1 MEFALTDTVGYI
13 ASVVGIMLMLPQVW
27 KAWKTKRVEDLS
39 FGMVVLYF
47 FNCLLWLLYG
57 LLLAARPLIL
67 ANGIAL
73 IISIVQII
81 LKLKYRVSVAH

>member
-1 MEFALTDTVGYI
+1 MELTLTDTVGYI
-13 ASVVGIMLMLPQVW
+13 ASVVGTMLMLPQVW

-39 FGMVVLYF
+39 FGMVILYF

-57 LLLAARPLIL
+57 LLLEARPLIL

-81 LKLKYRVSVAH
+81 LKLKYRVSLAH

>member
-1 MEFALTDTVGYI
+1 MLINIIGYTAVAVGT
-13 ASVVGIMLMLPQVW
+13 SLMLPQVI

-57 LLLAARPLIL
+57 LLIAALPVIV
-67 ANGIAL
+67 ANSIAL
-73 IISIVQII
+73 VISIAQVI
-81 LKLKYRVSVAH
+81 LKLKYRISNP

>member
-13 ASVVGIMLMLPQVW
+13 ASVVGTMLMLPQVW

-39 FGMVVLYF
+39 FGMVILYF

-57 LLLAARPLIL
+57 LLLAAHPLIL

-73 IISIVQII
+73 IISIVQMI
-81 LKLKYRVSVAH
+81 LKLKYRASAAH

>member
-1 MEFALTDTVGYI
+1 MDFVSTDIVGYV
-13 ASVVGIMLMLPQVW
+13 ASVVGTMLMLPQVW

-47 FNCLLWLLYG
+47 FNCLLWLFYG
-57 LLLAARPLIL
+57 LLLAARPLVL

-73 IISIVQII
+73 IISIVQMI
-81 LKLKYRVSVAH
+81 LKLKYRASAAR

>member
-1 MEFALTDTVGYI
+1 MELTLINIVGYTATI
-13 ASVVGIMLMLPQVW
+13 VGTMLMLPQVW

-57 LLLAARPLIL
+57 LLLTARPLIL

-73 IISIVQII
+73 IISVVQML
-81 LKLKYRVSVAH
+81 LKLKYRASAAR

>member
-1 MEFALTDTVGYI
+1 MEFALTDIVGYI
-13 ASVVGIMLMLPQVW
+13 ASVVGTMLMLPQVW

-47 FNCLLWLLYG
+47 FNCLLWLFYG
-57 LLLAARPLIL
+57 LLLAASPLIL

-73 IISIVQII
+73 IISIVQMIF
-81 LKLKYRVSVAH
+81 KLKYRVSAAR